1 MRSKKP
7 TPQSSF
13 ASQYLSRSLSFSCLN
28 PPLPLFSFVLFAGK
42 EDNRRHVLRIEEINA
57 KNEGGNRCLFLPPL
71 TEWMC
76 FTEKKLVKRNR
87 NGIWVDCVM
96 APISIS
102 VERGKQT
109 RKRRLKMDWTKDTGK
124 DPTSFI
130 DRHVNRYVDHFSA
143 EQRFRQIREMRFT
156 HVQNAFLK
164 IIPFSIFSFNGI
176 LSQTSPAHKKIK
188 IVYKTTCKFNDQKRA
203 VQFRI
208 WLHEPIKKPHLISTA
223 NTHTDPKLRNQNI
236 SEKIREA
243 KNRVKKKEKPFK
255 LKNVANELYDERDV
269 CVPLSAWGSLTK
281 MAHKKKNYFLHRF
294 CFFFCFTIFRHA
306 LIIRD
311 SSWST
316 IAHNY

>member
-1 MRSKKP
+1 
-7 TPQSSF
+7 
-13 ASQYLSRSLSFSCLN
+13 
-28 PPLPLFSFVLFAGK
+28 
-42 EDNRRHVLRIEEINA
+42 
-57 KNEGGNRCLFLPPL
+57 
-71 TEWMC
+71 
-76 FTEKKLVKRNR
+76 
-87 NGIWVDCVM
+87 
-96 APISIS
+96 
-102 VERGKQT
+102 
-109 RKRRLKMDWTKDTGK
+109 MDWTKDTGK

-188 IVYKTTCKFNDQKRA
+188 IVYKTTCKFNDQKRT